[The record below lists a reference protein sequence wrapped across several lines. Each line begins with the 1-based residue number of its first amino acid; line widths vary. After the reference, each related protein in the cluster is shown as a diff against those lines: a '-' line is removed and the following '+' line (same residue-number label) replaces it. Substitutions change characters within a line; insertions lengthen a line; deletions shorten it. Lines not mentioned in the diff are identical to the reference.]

1 MAEEPQIDG
10 GNRLQHIHASGAV
23 AQTVVGFQRD
33 AAVVIVNPKQ
43 IPVSGLKGHGH
54 TEVADILLHKRPG
67 PAVGLQ
73 IPPEQS
79 LMDSGFVGGEPHKGS
94 IHRQLEENR
103 VHGFL

>member
-1 MAEEPQIDG
+1 MALKNVSRE
-10 GNRLQHIHASGAV
+10 NC
-23 AQTVVGFQRD
+23 RD

-73 IPPEQS
+73 IPP
-79 LMDSGFVGGEPHKGS
+79 LVIDFIPF
-94 IHRQLEENR
+94 IL
-103 VHGFL
+103 FLQDLYSF